1 VIIKV
6 PATSANLGPGF
17 DSLGLAIGLYN
28 EVHIKRSSYNSI
40 SIKNEGATNKRLKKN
55 NLFVSIFN
63 DIYRELANKKDTF
76 RFEFVNHIPFSR
88 GLGSSSAVIVSA
100 IASAYEMA
108 DIKASKKIVLNRAL
122 FYEPHPDNIAPA
134 VYGGFVSSV
143 VENAEVYTLKKE
155 IPDSLRAVMVIPDT
169 PMSTAKSRTQLS
181 KHFSM
186 ECVVHNI
193 SRASLLSSAFF
204 SEKWDLL
211 RVASEDCLHQDRR
224 MKAMPE
230 LKMVQKIAL
239 DNGAL
244 MSTLSGSGS
253 SFFTLCFEK
262 DAQKIQNL
270 LRDKF
275 DAFRVETFM
284 LDNSGYVIE
293 KE

>member
-1 VIIKV
+1 MIIKV